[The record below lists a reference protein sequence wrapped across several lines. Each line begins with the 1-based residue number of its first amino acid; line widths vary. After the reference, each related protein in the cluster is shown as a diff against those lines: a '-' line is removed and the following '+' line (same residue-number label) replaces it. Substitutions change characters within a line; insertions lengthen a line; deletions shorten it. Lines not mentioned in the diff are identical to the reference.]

1 MPRII
6 SYLPLFF
13 FFKMCQRQNQIE
25 KKRVFNRIC
34 GSGTSGQGGLE
45 NMSSLCN
52 TNEQRMKIRNRKKF
66 RRWKK
71 KSLMKRNGNFLY
83 LQNKALNHLL
93 SGDHC
98 LGWMGLD
105 RALAEAQSKKASPM
119 GLCCCST
126 QFHFNQCL
134 QLLLNK
140 SKSTTT
146 QSLKSVVR

>member
-1 MPRII
+1 MYNGIGVQTPR
-6 SYLPLFF
+6 
-13 FFKMCQRQNQIE
+13 
-25 KKRVFNRIC
+25 
-34 GSGTSGQGGLE
+34 GSGTNGYVQK
-45 NMSSLCN
+45 NWAFV
-52 TNEQRMKIRNRKKF
+52 RKTKE
-66 RRWKK
+66 R
-71 KSLMKRNGNFLY
+71 
-83 LQNKALNHLL
+83 
-93 SGDHC
+93 
-98 LGWMGLD
+98 D